1 MTLERSDLRLDKIIP
16 IGMIFGT
23 VGGDLGTGWGALT
36 KCAPRPGA
44 SQSGLIPEREQTLSK
59 INNRRRR

>member
-1 MTLERSDLRLDKIIP
+1 MSKAWR
-16 IGMIFGT
+16 GGT
-23 VGGDLGTGWGALT
+23 TRAWSKRRARVLADISET